1 MADTQTI
8 TQTGEIP
15 EFLEK
20 YYVGS
25 GKPGETGYVPGIID
39 LGLQSILP
47 KDPTTGQYLL
57 GQGAYQQ
64 QYSPLIQAGLIG
76 AGSVAPMSEMQR
88 MVGQNLAT
96 MGTPGQFQEGTT
108 AAGMAGDVFA
118 GLAGLQAAGV
128 TAPTLGSAQLFT
140 GDIAKQYMSP
150 YITDVVDI
158 AKRRAIE
165 DAERANL
172 GQNLA
177 AARQGTYGG
186 ARQALLQGQRESGLR
201 STLSDLDIKGLQD
214 AYTQAQQQFERDR
227 AATMGREQYVAG
239 QDLTAQQLNQAA
251 GLQAA
256 QQRQQALTG
265 LGGLAS
271 TFGGLGT
278 TEQAADLDRLK
289 VTGAYGDLERGVA
302 QQAMDAQRAALV
314 QQAEF
319 GQTQLGNL
327 SNLLRG
333 IPLSSSTQTTTTPP
347 ASFAS
352 QLAGL
357 GLAGVGV
364 YNMLNP
370 TK

>member
-128 TAPTLGSAQLFT
+128 KAPTLGSAQLFT

-256 QQRQQALTG
+256 QQRQAAGAG
-265 LGGLAS
+265 LSSLAG
-271 TFGGLGT
+271 TLGALGT
-278 TEQAADLDRLK
+278 AEQAAGIDLLK
-289 VTGAYGDLERGVA
+289 TQGAFGDLQRGIT
-302 QQAMDAQRAALV
+302 QQGMDAQRAALMD
-314 QQAEF
+314 QALY
-319 GQTQLGNL
+319 GQTQVGQL

-333 IPLSSSTQTTTTPP
+333 VPLSGSTQTVSSPP
-347 ASFAS
+347 PSFAS
-352 QLAGL
+352 QLTGL
-357 GLAGVGV
+357 GLTGLSL
-364 YNMLNP
+364 YNMLGGG
-370 TK
+370 K